1 MDVAKTIES
10 VRSSVAGARRE
21 GGTVALVPT
30 MGSLHA
36 GHASLM
42 TAAVRRCDYTV
53 VSIFVNPTQFGPQ
66 EDMDDYPQ
74 PFESDCALCHELG
87 VDLVFAPTAQQMYGQ
102 ASSTWVQVV
111 GLTDVL
117 CGRSRPDHFRGVTTV
132 CTKLFNIVAPDVAFF
147 GQKDAQQALVVKRM
161 VQDLN
166 MPLAIEVC
174 PTIRE
179 PDGLAISSRNQYLDP
194 EQRREATRL
203 YQTLQTCQIQI
214 AQGRRS
220 AAALIASM
228 RDELQQ
234 IPRAKIDYV
243 SIVDSET
250 LIPVE
255 EVRGR
260 LLIALAVQ
268 IGPARLIDNILV
280 DLGPS

>member
-147 GQKDAQQALVVKRM
+147 GQKDAQQALVDKRM